1 MAQTRATI
9 PVAVVNG
16 TGYGGVELLRL
27 LARHPAFALVEVTA
41 RSEAGKPVAS
51 VFPHLPDLGLSFG
64 KRVERAELV
73 FCALPDHAAVEM
85 IPGLLAEGRR
95 VVDLSAAFRLR
106 DAALYPRWYGYEHP
120 APDLLARAVYGLPEV
135 LRAAEDVHLTPLR
148 ATEEAGDARYAPL
161 RDAQLVACPGCYPTA
176 AILALAPALRAGLI
190 APDIIVDA
198 KSGVS
203 GAGRA
208 LKLGMHYSEANED
221 VAAYGLEGHRHKPEI
236 AQELARVT
244 ASSPSPHDGAVGS
257 PSPRRERGL
266 GGEDL
271 RLSFTPHL
279 VPMTRGILA
288 TCYAPLRASVSPDDV
303 AATYRAAY
311 ADEPFVR
318 LTATAPHTKW
328 TLGSN
333 LCYVHPTVD
342 QEARRLV
349 AVSVLDNLGKGAAG
363 QAIQC
368 ANILCGLP
376 EALGLPQEGVYP

>member
-1 MAQTRATI
+1 MAQTRAI

-51 VFPHLPDLGLSFG
+51 VFPHLPDLDLSFG
-64 KRVERAELV
+64 ERVERAELV
-73 FCALPDHAAVEM
+73 FSALPDHAAAEM

-106 DAALYPRWYGYEHP
+106 DATLYPRWYGYEHP
-120 APDLLARAVYGLPEV
+120 MPDLLAQAVYGLPEIG
-135 LRAAEDVHLTPLR
+135 RTASDGHRT
-148 ATEEAGDARYAPL
+148 PL
-161 RDAQLVACPGCYPTA
+161 RDAQLIACPGCYPTA

-190 APDIIVDA
+190 APDVIVDA
-198 KSGVS
+198 KSGLS

-236 AQELARVT
+236 AQELARVM
-244 ASSPSPHDGAVGS
+244 
-257 PSPRRERGL
+257 E
-266 GGEDL
+266 GGDAP

-288 TCYAPLRASVSPDDV
+288 TCYAPLRDGVSPAEVD
-303 AATYRAAY
+303 AAY
-311 ADEPFVR
+311 RVAYAEEPFVR
-318 LTATAPHTKW
+318 LTPTAPHTKW

-333 LCYVHPTVD
+333 LCFVHPTVD
-342 QEARRLV
+342 GEARRLV
-349 AVSVLDNLGKGAAG
+349 VVSALDNLGKGAAS

-376 EALGLPQEGVYP
+376 ETLGLPQEGVYP

>member
-27 LARHPAFALVEVTA
+27 LARHPVFALVEVTA

-51 VFPHLPDLGLSFG
+51 VFPQLPDLGLSFG
-64 KRVERAELV
+64 ERVERAELV
-73 FCALPDHAAVEM
+73 FSALPDRAAVDVV
-85 IPGLLAEGRR
+85 PSLLAEGRR

-120 APDLLARAVYGLPEV
+120 APDLLARAVYGLPEFARV
-135 LRAAEDVHLTPLR
+135 AVGVHQT
-148 ATEEAGDARYAPL
+148 PL
-161 RDAQLVACPGCYPTA
+161 RDASLVACPGCYPTA
-176 AILALAPALRAGLI
+176 AILALAPALRDGLI
-190 APDIIVDA
+190 APDVIVDA

-203 GAGRA
+203 GAGRT

-221 VAAYGLEGHRHKPEI
+221 VSAYGLAGHRHKPEI
-236 AQELARVT
+236 AQELARAVE
-244 ASSPSPHDGAVGS
+244 DGAA
-257 PSPRRERGL
+257 P
-266 GGEDL
+266 

-288 TCYAPLRASVSPDDV
+288 TCYAPLRDGVSFADV
-303 AATYRAAY
+303 TAAYRAAY

-318 LTATAPHTKW
+318 LSASAPHTKW

-342 QEARRLV
+342 EEARRLV
-349 AVSVLDNLGKGAAG
+349 VVSALDNLGKGAAG

-368 ANILCGLP
+368 ANILSELP
-376 EALGLPQEGVYP
+376 EMLGLPQEGVYP